1 MPNVFECIVFIVVVA
16 RAERVPARAVAGMV
30 ARTILF
36 VVALRALVVGFA
48 TRAVV
53 AVREFVRAVVAVR
66 ETVFLVVLRAVMF
79 FVVVSRT
86 VVFFVV
92 SRDMEFASRTAA
104 SAIPTPIKSAVMRY
118 ITFLILWYKYMLSK
132 MQACSNK
139 KMPRLGHFLICI
151 FSCRAIAF
159 NKCYAPLVQV
169 VWCHFNANAF
179 ADVNPDACL
188 AHFAADGCQNFMSVF
203 QFYTEHSVGQFVF
216 DSATEN
222 HYIVFC
228 HEFNP

>member
-16 RAERVPARAVAGMV
+16 RAECVPARAVAGMV

-48 TRAVV
+48 ARAVV

-79 FVVVSRT
+79 FVVVSRA

-118 ITFLILWYKYMLSK
+118 ITFLIL
-132 MQACSNK
+132 
-139 KMPRLGHFLICI
+139 
-151 FSCRAIAF
+151 
-159 NKCYAPLVQV
+159 
-169 VWCHFNANAF
+169 
-179 ADVNPDACL
+179 
-188 AHFAADGCQNFMSVF
+188 
-203 QFYTEHSVGQFVF
+203 
-216 DSATEN
+216 
-222 HYIVFC
+222 
-228 HEFNP
+228 